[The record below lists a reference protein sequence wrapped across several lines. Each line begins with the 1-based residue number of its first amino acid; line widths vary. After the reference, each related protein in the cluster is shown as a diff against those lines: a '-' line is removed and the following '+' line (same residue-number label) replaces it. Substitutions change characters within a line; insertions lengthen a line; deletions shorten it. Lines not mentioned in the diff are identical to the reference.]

1 MLKLGIAAVLGLS
14 EFAVG
19 DTWPDLNVLLDV
31 PVEVGLGRIN
41 GPPDRLEQQGDGFHA
56 RVRETFLMLAAATP
70 DQWLVIDG
78 TQPVDTV
85 TAELDAALNERFLWM
100 L

>member
-1 MLKLGIAAVLGLS
+1 
-14 EFAVG
+14 
-19 DTWPDLNVLLDV
+19 
-31 PVEVGLGRIN
+31 
-41 GPPDRLEQQGDGFHA
+41 
-56 RVRETFLMLAAATP
+56 MLAAATP